1 MKQPILLIL
10 ILCMTIQIGWTQNNA
25 TTIAY
30 IAQYKT
36 IAMKEMKR
44 TGVPASITLAQAIVE
59 SNSGESNLAKNHNNH
74 FGIKCKSDWTGAKT
88 YQDDDAKQECFRAYD
103 AAELSFKDHSN
114 FLKNRPNYVDLFL
127 LDPVD
132 DTAWAY
138 GLKKAGYATASDYP
152 KKLLKII
159 DDYELAQYN
168 FPELANEIEEEEEG
182 VKTPSDTPVNNV
194 LADTHVKKTPSDT
207 PINNVLADTPVKKTP
222 SDTPVN
228 KVLADTPVNK
238 VIVDTPVNK
247 LIVDTPVNK
256 VIIETPVKTLN
267 KPLGIAQKNSNDSLA
282 TLPVVALD
290 TIKKEVIIA
299 VQTTKKEPVKID
311 TAKATTMTQ
320 PILPKQPTYNYPEVK
335 FRINQVPVILGKENM
350 SFIEIALKYNLPLYK
365 LFEYNEIEASN
376 LLERDQLIF
385 LASKKKIG
393 ATSFHT
399 VKYNTSLHEISQL
412 EGVQLS
418 ALKLYNPQLTDS
430 IKEGTQVLMFKEKE
444 NSTVIKKD
452 NSLLFNKRKK

>member
-1 MKQPILLIL
+1 MKQPIFLTLIL
-10 ILCMTIQIGWTQNNA
+10 SMTMLSGWTQNNP

-30 IAQYKT
+30 IAQYKA

-114 FLKNRPNYVDLFL
+114 FLKNRPNYVSLFL

-168 FPELANEIEEEEEG
+168 FPELANEIDEGEEG
-182 VKTPSDTPVNNV
+182 VKTPSDAPVNKV
-194 LADTHVKKTPSDT
+194 P
-207 PINNVLADTPVKKTP
+207 ADTPVKKTP
-222 SDTPVN
+222 SDVPVN
-228 KVLADTPVNK
+228 KVLADTPIYK
-238 VIVDTPVNK
+238 VILDTPVK
-247 LIVDTPVNK
+247 S
-256 VIIETPVKTLN
+256 LN
-267 KPLGIAQKNSNDSLA
+267 KPSGIAQMNSNETLAPLPSKSLPTKALPTVQLDS
-282 TLPVVALD
+282 
-290 TIKKEVIIA
+290 IKKEVITT
-299 VQTTKKEPVKID
+299 VQTTQSAPVKID
-311 TAKATTMTQ
+311 TV
-320 PILPKQPTYNYPEVK
+320 IKQPKYNYPEDR

-350 SFIEIALKYNLPLYK
+350 SFIEIALKYNVPLYK
-365 LFEYNEIEASN
+365 LFEYNEIEVSN
-376 LLERDQLIF
+376 LLAKDQLIF
-385 LASKKKIG
+385 LAPKKKTG
-393 ATSFHT
+393 ATSFHI

-412 EGVQLS
+412 EGIQLS
-418 ALKLYNPQLTDS
+418 ALKLYNPSLTDS
-430 IKEGTQVLMFKEKE
+430 IKEGTQVLLFKQKD
-444 NSTVIKKD
+444 NSPAVKKD

>member
-1 MKQPILLIL
+1 MLTLW
-10 ILCMTIQIGWTQNNA
+10 TAIQTGWAQNNS

-168 FPELANEIEEEEEG
+168 FPELANEIEEEEA
-182 VKTPSDTPVNNV
+182 SANV
-194 LADTHVKKTPSDT
+194 LADTPVIK
-207 PINNVLADTPVKKTP
+207 VLADTPVKKTP
-222 SDTPVN
+222 SDGPVN

-238 VIVDTPVNK
+238 VV
-247 LIVDTPVNK
+247 VDTPVNK
-256 VIIETPVKTLN
+256 VIVETPVKTLN

-282 TLPVVALD
+282 PLPVVALD

-299 VQTTKKEPVKID
+299 VQATKTATVKID
-311 TAKATTMTQ
+311 TAKATKITQ

-350 SFIEIALKYNLPLYK
+350 SFIDIALKYNVPLYK

-376 LLERDQLIF
+376 LLNRDQLIF
-385 LASKKKIG
+385 LALKKKTG

-418 ALKLYNPQLTDS
+418 ALKLYNPQLTDP
-430 IKEGTQVLMFKEKE
+430 IKEGTQVLLFKEKE
-444 NSTVIKKD
+444 NSTIIKKD

>member
-1 MKQPILLIL
+1 MKHTLLLTLAVWI
-10 ILCMTIQIGWTQNNA
+10 TIQTGWAQNNS

-44 TGVPASITLAQAIVE
+44 TGVPASITLAQAILE

-168 FPELANEIEEEEEG
+168 FPELANEIEEEEA
-182 VKTPSDTPVNNV
+182 PVNKV
-194 LADTHVKKTPSDT
+194 LADTPVIK
-207 PINNVLADTPVKKTP
+207 VVVDTPVKKTP

-228 KVLADTPVNK
+228 KVFVDTPVSK

-247 LIVDTPVNK
+247 VIV
-256 VIIETPVKTLN
+256 ETPVKTLN

-282 TLPVVALD
+282 PLPVVALD

-299 VQTTKKEPVKID
+299 VQATKKETVKID
-311 TAKATTMTQ
+311 TAKATTMTE

-376 LLERDQLIF
+376 LLKRDQLIF
-385 LASKKKIG
+385 LAPKKKTG

-418 ALKLYNPQLTDS
+418 ALKLYNPQLTDP
-430 IKEGTQVLMFKEKE
+430 IKEGTQVLLFKEKE
-444 NSTVIKKD
+444 KSTIIKKD

>member
-1 MKQPILLIL
+1 MKQTLLLTLAVWI
-10 ILCMTIQIGWTQNNA
+10 TIQTGWAQNNA
-25 TTIAY
+25 ATIAY
-30 IAQYKT
+30 ITQYKA

-103 AAELSFKDHSN
+103 NAEISFKDHSN
-114 FLKNRPNYVDLFL
+114 FLKSRPNYVDLFL

-138 GLKKAGYATASDYP
+138 GLKKAGYATAADYP

-168 FPELANEIEEEEEG
+168 FPELANEIEVEEA
-182 VKTPSDTPVNNV
+182 S
-194 LADTHVKKTPSDT
+194 A
-207 PINNVLADTPVKKTP
+207 NVLADTPVKKTP
-222 SDTPVN
+222 SDAPVNNVLADTPVN
-228 KVLADTPVNK
+228 NVLADTPVNK
-238 VIVDTPVNK
+238 VLVD
-247 LIVDTPVNK
+247 
-256 VIIETPVKTLN
+256 TPVKTLN

-282 TLPVVALD
+282 PLPVVALD

-299 VQTTKKEPVKID
+299 VQATKTATVKID
-311 TAKATTMTQ
+311 TAKATTITQ

-350 SFIEIALKYNLPLYK
+350 SFIDIALKYNVPLYK

-376 LLERDQLIF
+376 LLKRDQLIF
-385 LASKKKIG
+385 LASKKKTG

-418 ALKLYNPQLTDS
+418 ALKLYNPQLTDP
-430 IKEGTQVLMFKEKE
+430 IKEGTQVLLFKEKE
-444 NSTVIKKD
+444 NSTIIKKD

>member
-182 VKTPSDTPVNNV
+182 VKTPSDGPVNNV
-194 LADTHVKKTPSDT
+194 LV
-207 PINNVLADTPVKKTP
+207 
-222 SDTPVN
+222 DTPVN
-228 KVLADTPVNK
+228 KVLVN
-238 VIVDTPVNK
+238 TPVNK

-311 TAKATTMTQ
+311 TTKATTMTQ

-385 LASKKKIG
+385 LASKKKTG

-430 IKEGTQVLMFKEKE
+430 IKEGTQVLLFKEKE

>member
-1 MKQPILLIL
+1 MKHTLLLTLAVWI
-10 ILCMTIQIGWTQNNA
+10 TIQSGWAQNNA

-44 TGVPASITLAQAIVE
+44 TGVPASITLAQAILE

-88 YQDDDAKQECFRAYD
+88 YQDDDAKQECFRAYE
-103 AAELSFKDHSN
+103 AAEISFKDHSN

-138 GLKKAGYATASDYP
+138 GLKKAGYATATDYP

-168 FPELANEIEEEEEG
+168 FPELENEVEVEEEAP
-182 VKTPSDTPVNNV
+182 VKKITSDTVINKVMIDTPVIKV
-194 LADTHVKKTPSDT
+194 IADTVVKS
-207 PINNVLADTPVKKTP
+207 
-222 SDTPVN
+222 
-228 KVLADTPVNK
+228 
-238 VIVDTPVNK
+238 
-247 LIVDTPVNK
+247 
-256 VIIETPVKTLN
+256 LN
-267 KPLGIAQKNSNDSLA
+267 KPLGIAQLNSIDSLA
-282 TLPVVALD
+282 PMPSKSLPTKQILAVQKD
-290 TIKKEVIIA
+290 TIKKEVITAI
-299 VQTTKKEPVKID
+299 QTTQIAPEKID
-311 TAKATTMTQ
+311 TLKESTMNPTTISNQ
-320 PILPKQPTYNYPEVK
+320 PKYNYPEDR

-350 SFIEIALKYNLPLYK
+350 SFIEIAIKYNVALYK
-365 LFEYNEIEASN
+365 LFEYNEIKPSN
-376 LLERDQLIF
+376 LLDKDQLIF
-385 LASKKKIG
+385 LAPKKKTG
-393 ATSFHT
+393 ATSFHM

-412 EGVQLS
+412 EGIQLS
-418 ALKLYNPQLTDS
+418 ALKLFNPQIIDPV
-430 IKEGTQVLMFKEKE
+430 KEGTQVLLFKQKD
-444 NSTVIKKD
+444 NSPLIKKD

>member
-1 MKQPILLIL
+1 MKQTILLTL
-10 ILCMTIQIGWTQNNA
+10 TLWTAIQTGWSQNNSA
-25 TTIAY
+25 TIAY
-30 IAQYKT
+30 INQYKA

-88 YQDDDAKQECFRAYD
+88 YQDDDAKQECFRVYD

-168 FPELANEIEEEEEG
+168 FPELENEIEVEVEE
-182 VKTPSDTPVNNV
+182 
-194 LADTHVKKTPSDT
+194 A
-207 PINNVLADTPVKKTP
+207 PVKKTI

-228 KVLADTPVNK
+228 KVL
-238 VIVDTPVNK
+238 VDM
-247 LIVDTPVNK
+247 
-256 VIIETPVKTLN
+256 PVKTLN
-267 KPLGIAQKNSNDSLA
+267 KPLGIVQMNSNESLA
-282 TLPVVALD
+282 LLPSKSLPTKPLPTVQKE
-290 TIKKEVIIA
+290 TITA
-299 VQTTKKEPVKID
+299 VQTTQKEPVKID
-311 TAKATTMTQ
+311 TTKATTITQ
-320 PILPKQPTYNYPEVK
+320 PVLPKQSTYNYPEGR
-335 FRINQVPVILGKENM
+335 FRINNVPVILGKENM
-350 SFIEIALKYNLPLYK
+350 SFIDIALKYNVPLYK
-365 LFEYNEIEASN
+365 LFEYNEIEVSN
-376 LLERDQLIF
+376 LLAKDQLIF
-385 LASKKKIG
+385 LAPKKKAG
-393 ATSFHT
+393 ATSFHL
-399 VKYNTSLHEISQL
+399 VKNNTSLHEMSQL
-412 EGVQLS
+412 EGIQLS
-418 ALKLYNPQLTDS
+418 ALKLYNPQLTDPV
-430 IKEGTQVLMFKEKE
+430 KEGTQVLLFKQKD
-444 NSTVIKKD
+444 NSPVIKKD

>member
-1 MKQPILLIL
+1 
-10 ILCMTIQIGWTQNNA
+10 
-25 TTIAY
+25 
-30 IAQYKT
+30 
-36 IAMKEMKR
+36 MKEMKR

-103 AAELSFKDHSN
+103 NAEISFKDHSN
-114 FLKNRPNYVDLFL
+114 FLKSRPNYVDLFL

-138 GLKKAGYATASDYP
+138 GLKKAGYATAADYP

-168 FPELANEIEEEEEG
+168 FPELANEIEVEEEA
-182 VKTPSDTPVNNV
+182 S
-194 LADTHVKKTPSDT
+194 A
-207 PINNVLADTPVKKTP
+207 NVLADTPVKKTP
-222 SDTPVN
+222 SDASVN

-238 VIVDTPVNK
+238 MFVDTPVSK
-247 LIVDTPVNK
+247 VIIDTPLNK
-256 VIIETPVKTLN
+256 VIVDTPVKTLN

-282 TLPVVALD
+282 PLPVVALD

-299 VQTTKKEPVKID
+299 VQTTKTAPVKID

-350 SFIEIALKYNLPLYK
+350 SFIDIALKYNVPLYK

-376 LLERDQLIF
+376 LLKRDQLIF
-385 LASKKKIG
+385 LASKKKTG

-412 EGVQLS
+412 ECVQLS
-418 ALKLYNPQLTDS
+418 ALKLYNPQLTDP
-430 IKEGTQVLMFKEKE
+430 IKEGTQVLLFKEKE
-444 NSTVIKKD
+444 NSTIIKKD

>member
-1 MKQPILLIL
+1 MKQTLLL
-10 ILCMTIQIGWTQNNA
+10 TLTLCMTIQTGWSQNNTA
-25 TTIAY
+25 TIAY
-30 IAQYKT
+30 ITQFKA

-44 TGVPASITLAQAIVE
+44 TGVPASITLAQAILE

-88 YQDDDAKQECFRAYD
+88 YQDDDAKQECFRVYE

-132 DTAWAY
+132 DTAWSY

-168 FPELANEIEEEEEG
+168 FPELANEIEEEA
-182 VKTPSDTPVNNV
+182 S
-194 LADTHVKKTPSDT
+194 A
-207 PINNVLADTPVKKTP
+207 
-222 SDTPVN
+222 
-228 KVLADTPVNK
+228 KVLADTPVIK
-238 VIVDTPVNK
+238 TPS
-247 LIVDTPVNK
+247 DAPVNK
-256 VIIETPVKTLN
+256 VFIDTSVKSLN
-267 KPLGIAQKNSNDSLA
+267 KPLGITQMNSNENLAPLPSKSLP
-282 TLPVVALD
+282 TKPLPAVQKD
-290 TIKKEVIIA
+290 TIKKDTVKKEIITA
-299 VQTTKKEPVKID
+299 IQTTQKEPVKIEAVKEP
-311 TAKATTMTQ
+311 TIIQ
-320 PILPKQPTYNYPEVK
+320 PTLINQPTYNYPEGK
-335 FRINQVPVILGKENM
+335 FRINNVQVIFGRENM
-350 SFIEIALKYNLPLYK
+350 SYIDIALKYNVPLYK

-376 LLERDQLIF
+376 ILKRDQLIF
-385 LASKKKIG
+385 LAPKKKAG

-412 EGVQLS
+412 EGVQLN
-418 ALKLYNPQLTDS
+418 ALKLYNPQLTDPV
-430 IKEGTQVLMFKEKE
+430 KEGTQVLLFKQKD
-444 NSTVIKKD
+444 NSPVIKKD

>member
-1 MKQPILLIL
+1 MKQTLLL
-10 ILCMTIQIGWTQNNA
+10 MLTLWMAIQTGWAQNNSA
-25 TTIAY
+25 TIAY
-30 IAQYKT
+30 ITQYKT

-103 AAELSFKDHSN
+103 NAEISFKDHSN

-168 FPELANEIEEEEEG
+168 FPELANEIEEEEASA
-182 VKTPSDTPVNNV
+182 K
-194 LADTHVKKTPSDT
+194 
-207 PINNVLADTPVKKTP
+207 VLADTPVKKTP

-228 KVLADTPVNK
+228 KVLADTPVKKTPSDTPVNK

-247 LIVDTPVNK
+247 VIVDTPVNK
-256 VIIETPVKTLN
+256 VIVETPVKTLN
-267 KPLGIAQKNSNDSLA
+267 KPLGIAQKNTNDSLA
-282 TLPVVALD
+282 PLPVVALD

-299 VQTTKKEPVKID
+299 VQTTKKETVKTD
-311 TAKATTMTQ
+311 TAKATTMTE

-376 LLERDQLIF
+376 LLKRDQLIF
-385 LASKKKIG
+385 LASKKKTG

-399 VKYNTSLHEISQL
+399 VKYNSSLHEISQL

-418 ALKLYNPQLTDS
+418 ALKLYNPQLTDP
-430 IKEGTQVLMFKEKE
+430 IKEGTQVLLFKEKE

>member
-1 MKQPILLIL
+1 MKKSIRLIL
-10 ILCMTIQIGWTQNNA
+10 IFCMTIQIGWTQNNA

-44 TGVPASITLAQAIVE
+44 TGVPASITLAQAILE

-74 FGIKCKSDWTGAKT
+74 FGIKCKSDWTGAKA

-103 AAELSFKDHSN
+103 NAEVSFKDHSN

-138 GLKKAGYATASDYP
+138 GLKKAGYATATDYP

-168 FPELANEIEEEEEG
+168 FPELENEVEEEASA
-182 VKTPSDTPVNNV
+182 K
-194 LADTHVKKTPSDT
+194 
-207 PINNVLADTPVKKTP
+207 VLADTPVKKTP
-222 SDTPVN
+222 SDGPVN

-238 VIVDTPVNK
+238 VITDTPTK
-247 LIVDTPVNK
+247 S
-256 VIIETPVKTLN
+256 LN
-267 KPLGIAQKNSNDSLA
+267 KPTGIAQMNTTNNLA
-282 TLPVVALD
+282 PLPTQTLPVQTLPAQQKDTLKKD
-290 TIKKEVIIA
+290 TIKKEVITV
-299 VQTTKKEPVKID
+299 VQTTKIEQVKID
-311 TAKATTMTQ
+311 TTKAATITQ
-320 PILPKQPTYNYPEVK
+320 SVLPKQPTYNYPEGQ
-335 FRINQVPVILGKENM
+335 FRINQVPVILGKEKM
-350 SFIEIALKYNLPLYK
+350 SFIEIALKYKVPLYK
-365 LFEYNEIEASN
+365 LFEYNDIKASN

-385 LASKKKIG
+385 LAPKKKTG
-393 ATSFHT
+393 AASFHF
-399 VKYNTSLHEISQL
+399 VKYNSSLQEISQL

-418 ALKLYNPQLTDS
+418 LLKLYNPDLVEPL
-430 IKEGTQVLMFKEKE
+430 KEGTQV
-444 NSTVIKKD
+444 I
-452 NSLLFNKRKK
+452 LFNKKK

>member
-1 MKQPILLIL
+1 MKQTLLL
-10 ILCMTIQIGWTQNNA
+10 MLTLWTAIQTGWAQNNS

-30 IAQYKT
+30 ITQYKT

-168 FPELANEIEEEEEG
+168 FPELANEIEEEEEASA
-182 VKTPSDTPVNNV
+182 K
-194 LADTHVKKTPSDT
+194 
-207 PINNVLADTPVKKTP
+207 VLADTPVSKVIVDTP
-222 SDTPVN
+222 VSKVIVDTPVN

-238 VIVDTPVNK
+238 VVVDA
-247 LIVDTPVNK
+247 PVNK
-256 VIIETPVKTLN
+256 VIVETPVKTLN

-282 TLPVVALD
+282 PLPVVALD

-299 VQTTKKEPVKID
+299 VQTTKTAAVKID
-311 TAKATTMTQ
+311 TAKATTMTE

-350 SFIEIALKYNLPLYK
+350 SFIDIALKYNLPLYK

-376 LLERDQLIF
+376 LLKRDQLIF
-385 LASKKKIG
+385 LASKKKTG

-418 ALKLYNPQLTDS
+418 ALKLYNPQLTDP
-430 IKEGTQVLMFKEKE
+430 IKEGTQVLLFKEKE

>member
-10 ILCMTIQIGWTQNNA
+10 IFCIAVQSGRTQNNK

-30 IAQYKT
+30 IDQFKG

-88 YQDDDAKQECFRAYD
+88 YQDDDTKQECFRAYD

-138 GLKKAGYATASDYP
+138 GLKKAGYATAFDYP

-168 FPELANEIEEEEEG
+168 FPELTNEIEVEEAS
-182 VKTPSDTPVNNV
+182 T
-194 LADTHVKKTPSDT
+194 
-207 PINNVLADTPVKKTP
+207 
-222 SDTPVN
+222 
-228 KVLADTPVNK
+228 KVLADTPK
-238 VIVDTPVNK
+238 TKIQVDTPTV
-247 LIVDTPVNK
+247 
-256 VIIETPVKTLN
+256 
-267 KPLGIAQKNSNDSLA
+267 QK
-282 TLPVVALD
+282 D
-290 TIKKEVIIA
+290 TIKKEIISA
-299 VQTTKKEPVKID
+299 IQSTQTAPVKID
-311 TAKATTMTQ
+311 TVPNQ
-320 PILPKQPTYNYPEVK
+320 PKYNYPEGK

-350 SFIEIALKYNLPLYK
+350 SFLEIAFKYNVPLYK
-365 LFEYNEIEASN
+365 LFEYNDINKSN

-385 LASKKKIG
+385 LAPKKKSG
-393 ATSFHT
+393 ATAFHI
-399 VKYNTSLHEISQL
+399 VKHNTSLQEISQL
-412 EGVQLS
+412 EGLQLR
-418 ALKLYNPQLTDS
+418 ALKMFNPQLTDP
-430 IKEGTQVLMFKEKE
+430 IKVGTQVFLFKQKDD
-444 NSTVIKKD
+444 SPPIKKD
-452 NSLLFNKRKK
+452 SSLLFYKKK

>member
-10 ILCMTIQIGWTQNNA
+10 VLCMTIQIGWTQNNA

-30 IAQYKT
+30 IAQFKS

-44 TGVPASITLAQAIVE
+44 TGVPASITLAQAILE

-74 FGIKCKSDWTGAKT
+74 FGIKCKSDWTGAKA

-168 FPELANEIEEEEEG
+168 FPELENEIETEE
-182 VKTPSDTPVNNV
+182 
-194 LADTHVKKTPSDT
+194 A
-207 PINNVLADTPVKKTP
+207 PVK
-222 SDTPVN
+222 
-228 KVLADTPVNK
+228 K

-247 LIVDTPVNK
+247 VLVDTPIKKELTDTPVTKVVVDTPVK
-256 VIIETPVKTLN
+256 SLN
-267 KPLGIAQKNSNDSLA
+267 KPVGIAQMNPTDNLA
-282 TLPVVALD
+282 PLPTKALPKKILPSQTLPAPQKDTIQKD
-290 TIKKEVIIA
+290 TIKKEVITV
-299 VQTTKKEPVKID
+299 VQTTQKAPVKID
-311 TAKATTMTQ
+311 STKASTIAQ
-320 PILPKQPTYNYPEVK
+320 PVVSKKPSYNYTEGQ
-335 FRINQVPVILGKENM
+335 FRINQVPVILGKEKM
-350 SFIEIALKYNLPLYK
+350 SFIEIALK
-365 LFEYNEIEASN
+365 
-376 LLERDQLIF
+376 
-385 LASKKKIG
+385 
-393 ATSFHT
+393 
-399 VKYNTSLHEISQL
+399 
-412 EGVQLS
+412 
-418 ALKLYNPQLTDS
+418 
-430 IKEGTQVLMFKEKE
+430 
-444 NSTVIKKD
+444 
-452 NSLLFNKRKK
+452 

>member
-1 MKQPILLIL
+1 MKQTLLLTLAVWI
-10 ILCMTIQIGWTQNNA
+10 TIQTGWAQNNA
-25 TTIAY
+25 ATIAY
-30 IAQYKT
+30 ITQYKA

-103 AAELSFKDHSN
+103 NAEISFKDHSN
-114 FLKNRPNYVDLFL
+114 FLKSRPNYVDLFL

-138 GLKKAGYATASDYP
+138 GLKKAGYATAADYP

-168 FPELANEIEEEEEG
+168 FPELANEIEEEEEASA
-182 VKTPSDTPVNNV
+182 K
-194 LADTHVKKTPSDT
+194 
-207 PINNVLADTPVKKTP
+207 VLADTPVKKTP
-222 SDTPVN
+222 SDAPVN

-238 VIVDTPVNK
+238 VIVD
-247 LIVDTPVNK
+247 
-256 VIIETPVKTLN
+256 TPVKTLN

-282 TLPVVALD
+282 PLPVVALD

-299 VQTTKKEPVKID
+299 VQATKRETVKID
-311 TAKATTMTQ
+311 TAKATKITQ

-350 SFIEIALKYNLPLYK
+350 SFIDIALKYNVPLYK

-376 LLERDQLIF
+376 LLKRDQLIF
-385 LASKKKIG
+385 LASKKKTG

-418 ALKLYNPQLTDS
+418 ALKLYNPQLTDP
-430 IKEGTQVLMFKEKE
+430 IKEGTQVLLFKEKE
-444 NSTVIKKD
+444 NSTIIKKD

>member
-1 MKQPILLIL
+1 MLTLW
-10 ILCMTIQIGWTQNNA
+10 TAIQTGWAQNNS

-59 SNSGESNLAKNHNNH
+59 SNSGESNLAKKHNNH

-138 GLKKAGYATASDYP
+138 GLKKAGYATDSDYP

-168 FPELANEIEEEEEG
+168 FPELANEIEEEEA
-182 VKTPSDTPVNNV
+182 SANV
-194 LADTHVKKTPSDT
+194 LADTPVNK
-207 PINNVLADTPVKKTP
+207 VLADTPVKKTP

-228 KVLADTPVNK
+228 KVFVDTPVSK

-247 LIVDTPVNK
+247 VIV
-256 VIIETPVKTLN
+256 ETPVKTLN

-282 TLPVVALD
+282 PLPVVALD

-299 VQTTKKEPVKID
+299 VQTTKKETIKID
-311 TAKATTMTQ
+311 TAKATTMTE

-376 LLERDQLIF
+376 LLKRDQLIF
-385 LASKKKIG
+385 LAPKKKTG

-418 ALKLYNPQLTDS
+418 ALKLYNPQLTDP
-430 IKEGTQVLMFKEKE
+430 IKEGTQVLLFKEKE
-444 NSTVIKKD
+444 NSTIIKKD

>member
-1 MKQPILLIL
+1 MKKSIRLIL
-10 ILCMTIQIGWTQNNA
+10 IFCMTMQIGWTQNNA

-30 IAQYKT
+30 IAQYKA

-168 FPELANEIEEEEEG
+168 FPELANEIEEEEEASA
-182 VKTPSDTPVNNV
+182 K
-194 LADTHVKKTPSDT
+194 
-207 PINNVLADTPVKKTP
+207 VLADTPVIKVVV
-222 SDTPVN
+222 DTPVN
-228 KVLADTPVNK
+228 KVLA
-238 VIVDTPVNK
+238 
-247 LIVDTPVNK
+247 DTPVNK

-282 TLPVVALD
+282 PLPVVALD

-299 VQTTKKEPVKID
+299 VQTTKTAAVKID
-311 TAKATTMTQ
+311 TAKATTMTE

-365 LFEYNEIEASN
+365 LFEYNEIGASN
-376 LLERDQLIF
+376 LLKRDQLIF
-385 LASKKKIG
+385 LAPKKKTG

-418 ALKLYNPQLTDS
+418 ALKLYNPQLTDP
-430 IKEGTQVLMFKEKE
+430 IKEGTQVLLFKEKE

>member
-59 SNSGESNLAKNHNNH
+59 SNSGESNLAKKHNNH

-168 FPELANEIEEEEEG
+168 FPELANEIEEEEA
-182 VKTPSDTPVNNV
+182 SANV
-194 LADTHVKKTPSDT
+194 LADTPVKKTPSDT
-207 PINNVLADTPVKKTP
+207 PVNNVLADTPVKKTP
-222 SDTPVN
+222 SDTPVKN
-228 KVLADTPVNK
+228 VLADTPVNK
-238 VIVDTPVNK
+238 V
-247 LIVDTPVNK
+247 LVDTPVNK

-311 TAKATTMTQ
+311 TTKATTMTQ

-385 LASKKKIG
+385 LASKKKTG

-418 ALKLYNPQLTDS
+418 ALKLYNPQLTDP
-430 IKEGTQVLMFKEKE
+430 IKEGTQVLLFKEKE

>member
-1 MKQPILLIL
+1 MKKSIRLIL
-10 ILCMTIQIGWTQNNA
+10 IFCMTIQIGWTQNNA

-30 IAQYKT
+30 IAQYKA

-59 SNSGESNLAKNHNNH
+59 SNSGESNLAKKHNNH

-168 FPELANEIEEEEEG
+168 FPELANEIEVEEEEA
-182 VKTPSDTPVNNV
+182 S
-194 LADTHVKKTPSDT
+194 A
-207 PINNVLADTPVKKTP
+207 
-222 SDTPVN
+222 

-247 LIVDTPVNK
+247 VVVDTPVNKVVVDKPVSKVIVDTPVNK
-256 VIIETPVKTLN
+256 VIVETPVKTLN

-282 TLPVVALD
+282 PLPVVALD

-299 VQTTKKEPVKID
+299 VQTTKKETIKID
-311 TAKATTMTQ
+311 TAKATTMTE

-376 LLERDQLIF
+376 LLKRDQLIF
-385 LASKKKIG
+385 LASKKKTG

-418 ALKLYNPQLTDS
+418 ALKLYNPQLTDP
-430 IKEGTQVLMFKEKE
+430 IKEGTQVLLFKEKE